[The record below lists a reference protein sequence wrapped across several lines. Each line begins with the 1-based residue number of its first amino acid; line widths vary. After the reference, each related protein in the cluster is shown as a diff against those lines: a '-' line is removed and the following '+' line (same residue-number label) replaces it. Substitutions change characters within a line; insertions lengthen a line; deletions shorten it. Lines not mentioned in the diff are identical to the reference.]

1 MATKDW
7 KKKGRKKIKKHII
20 TASIVVI
27 LLTLIILLIIIIKN
41 PSNLVQENERIKIKV
56 ADCNPKSSTDSNL
69 NGQFRV
75 LPDATGVMEFK
86 NCSWELN
93 KVIPNCHMQYCDIKI
108 FDPQGNCNSA
118 CISGV
123 VAAIISSS

>member
-41 PSNLVQENERIKIKV
+41 PSNLVQENERIKV

-123 VAAIISSS
+123 VATIISSS